1 MLGIIELK
9 RTVSLQPAMMIVM
22 QVRFGALFE
31 LAGVALATPLTAV
44 LTVPIT
50 MLYVQDVPGE
60 QVKTPSQLWPASNF
74 PFLPLTLTVAAM
86 TPEHLQLLLT
96 REMPYGKYKGRVIA
110 DLPGHYLGWF
120 AREGFPRGEIGE
132 LLALMYELDHNALRS
147 LLDPLR
153 GRR

>member
-9 RTVSLQPAMMIVM
+9 RTMSLQPAMMIVM

-60 QVKTPSQLWPASNF
+60 QVKTPSQLWPASNS
-74 PFLPLTLTVAAM
+74 LSC
-86 TPEHLQLLLT
+86 HLGLQW
-96 REMPYGKYKGRVIA
+96 RP
-110 DLPGHYLGWF
+110 
-120 AREGFPRGEIGE
+120 
-132 LLALMYELDHNALRS
+132 
-147 LLDPLR
+147 
-153 GRR
+153 